1 VFQGTSLQPI
11 AGFTGLLHAGRY
23 ETIRAVA
30 TAHGEGSRRL
40 PSGGSTTF
48 DLASVRMGNPEGS
61 PRHGFT
67 LQAAGPGGAMSERY
81 ILLVEDNPDDEELTL
96 LSLRKNNLAH
106 DIVVVRDGV
115 EAIDFLFCNGQ
126 YANRDV
132 AHVPT
137 VILLDLKLPKLDGLG
152 VLKRLRADPRTRT
165 LPVVVL
171 TSSSQDA
178 DVIASYNLGAN
189 SYVRKPVEFGAFV
202 EAVSSL
208 GLYWVLLNRPPPLHA
223 A

>member
-1 VFQGTSLQPI
+1 
-11 AGFTGLLHAGRY
+11 
-23 ETIRAVA
+23 
-30 TAHGEGSRRL
+30 
-40 PSGGSTTF
+40 
-48 DLASVRMGNPEGS
+48 
-61 PRHGFT
+61 
-67 LQAAGPGGAMSERY
+67 MSERY

-115 EAIDFLFCNGQ
+115 EAIEFLFGTGQ
-126 YANRDV
+126 YAGRDISQ
-132 AHVPT
+132 APT

-152 VLKRLRADPRTRT
+152 VLKRLRADDRTRS

-178 DVIASYNLGAN
+178 DVLASYNLGAN

-208 GLYWVLLNRPPPLHA
+208 GLYWVLLNRPPPVQVI
-223 A
+223 

>member
-1 VFQGTSLQPI
+1 
-11 AGFTGLLHAGRY
+11 
-23 ETIRAVA
+23 
-30 TAHGEGSRRL
+30 
-40 PSGGSTTF
+40 
-48 DLASVRMGNPEGS
+48 
-61 PRHGFT
+61 
-67 LQAAGPGGAMSERY
+67 MSERY

-115 EAIDFLFCNGQ
+115 EAIEFLFGSGQ
-126 YANRDV
+126 YAHRDV
-132 AHVPT
+132 SHVPT

-152 VLKRLRADPRTRT
+152 VLKRLRAEERTRT

>member
-1 VFQGTSLQPI
+1 
-11 AGFTGLLHAGRY
+11 
-23 ETIRAVA
+23 
-30 TAHGEGSRRL
+30 
-40 PSGGSTTF
+40 
-48 DLASVRMGNPEGS
+48 
-61 PRHGFT
+61 
-67 LQAAGPGGAMSERY
+67 MSERY

-115 EAIDFLFCNGQ
+115 EAIEFLFGNGQ
-126 YANRDV
+126 YAHRDV
-132 AHVPT
+132 SHVPT
-137 VILLDLKLPKLDGLG
+137 VILLDLKL
-152 VLKRLRADPRTRT
+152 KRLRSEERTRT

-208 GLYWVLLNRPPPLHA
+208 GLYWVLLNRPPPQHA

>member
-1 VFQGTSLQPI
+1 MTCWSWVVYRKG
-11 AGFTGLLHAGRY
+11 A
-23 ETIRAVA
+23 
-30 TAHGEGSRRL
+30 
-40 PSGGSTTF
+40 
-48 DLASVRMGNPEGS
+48 
-61 PRHGFT
+61 
-67 LQAAGPGGAMSERY
+67 AMSERY

-115 EAIDFLFCNGQ
+115 EAIEFLFGNGQ
-126 YANRDV
+126 YAGRDTSQ
-132 AHVPT
+132 APT

-152 VLKRLRADPRTRT
+152 VLKRLRADDRTRN

-178 DVIASYNLGAN
+178 DVLASYNLGAN

-208 GLYWVLLNRPPPLHA
+208 GLYWVLLNRPPPVQVM
-223 A
+223 

>member
-1 VFQGTSLQPI
+1 
-11 AGFTGLLHAGRY
+11 
-23 ETIRAVA
+23 
-30 TAHGEGSRRL
+30 
-40 PSGGSTTF
+40 
-48 DLASVRMGNPEGS
+48 MG
-61 PRHGFT
+61 
-67 LQAAGPGGAMSERY
+67 ERY

-115 EAIDFLFCNGQ
+115 EAIEFLFGTGQ
-126 YANRDV
+126 YAGRDISQT
-132 AHVPT
+132 PT

-152 VLKRLRADPRTRT
+152 VLKRLRADDRTRS

-178 DVIASYNLGAN
+178 DVLASYNLGAN

-208 GLYWVLLNRPPPLHA
+208 GLYWVLLNRPPPVQVV
-223 A
+223 

>member
-1 VFQGTSLQPI
+1 
-11 AGFTGLLHAGRY
+11 
-23 ETIRAVA
+23 
-30 TAHGEGSRRL
+30 
-40 PSGGSTTF
+40 
-48 DLASVRMGNPEGS
+48 
-61 PRHGFT
+61 
-67 LQAAGPGGAMSERY
+67 MSERY

-115 EAIDFLFCNGQ
+115 EAIEFLFGSGQ
-126 YANRDV
+126 YAGRDTTQ
-132 AHVPT
+132 APT

-152 VLKRLRADPRTRT
+152 VLKRLRADDRTRS

-178 DVIASYNLGAN
+178 DVLASYNLGAN

-208 GLYWVLLNRPPPLHA
+208 GLYWVLLNRPPPVQVV
-223 A
+223 

>member
-1 VFQGTSLQPI
+1 MT
-11 AGFTGLLHAGRY
+11 
-23 ETIRAVA
+23 
-30 TAHGEGSRRL
+30 
-40 PSGGSTTF
+40 
-48 DLASVRMGNPEGS
+48 
-61 PRHGFT
+61 
-67 LQAAGPGGAMSERY
+67 ERY

-106 DIVVVRDGV
+106 EIVVVRDGV
-115 EAIDFLFCNGQ
+115 EAIEFLFGNGQ
-126 YANRDV
+126 YAGRDLSRT
-132 AHVPT
+132 PT

-152 VLKRLRADPRTRT
+152 VLKRLRADERTRM

-189 SYVRKPVEFGAFV
+189 SYVRKPVEFGSFV
-202 EAVSSL
+202 EAVSNL

-223 A
+223 LGS

>member
-1 VFQGTSLQPI
+1 
-11 AGFTGLLHAGRY
+11 
-23 ETIRAVA
+23 
-30 TAHGEGSRRL
+30 
-40 PSGGSTTF
+40 
-48 DLASVRMGNPEGS
+48 
-61 PRHGFT
+61 
-67 LQAAGPGGAMSERY
+67 MSERY

-115 EAIDFLFCNGQ
+115 EAIDFLFGNGL
-126 YANRDV
+126 YASRDV
-132 AHVPT
+132 SHAPT

>member
-1 VFQGTSLQPI
+1 
-11 AGFTGLLHAGRY
+11 
-23 ETIRAVA
+23 
-30 TAHGEGSRRL
+30 
-40 PSGGSTTF
+40 
-48 DLASVRMGNPEGS
+48 
-61 PRHGFT
+61 
-67 LQAAGPGGAMSERY
+67 MSERY

-115 EAIDFLFCNGQ
+115 EAIEFLFGNGQ
-126 YANRDV
+126 YAHRDV

-152 VLKRLRADPRTRT
+152 VLKRLRADDRTRN

-178 DVIASYNLGAN
+178 DVLASYNLGAN

-208 GLYWVLLNRPPPLHA
+208 GLYWVLLNRPPPVQVV
-223 A
+223 

>member
-1 VFQGTSLQPI
+1 MT
-11 AGFTGLLHAGRY
+11 
-23 ETIRAVA
+23 
-30 TAHGEGSRRL
+30 
-40 PSGGSTTF
+40 
-48 DLASVRMGNPEGS
+48 
-61 PRHGFT
+61 
-67 LQAAGPGGAMSERY
+67 ERY

-106 DIVVVRDGV
+106 EIVVVRDGV
-115 EAIDFLFCNGQ
+115 EAIEFLFGNGQ
-126 YANRDV
+126 YAGRDLSRT
-132 AHVPT
+132 PT

-152 VLKRLRADPRTRT
+152 VLKRLRADERTRM

-189 SYVRKPVEFGAFV
+189 SYVRKPVEFGSFV

-223 A
+223 VS

>member
-1 VFQGTSLQPI
+1 
-11 AGFTGLLHAGRY
+11 
-23 ETIRAVA
+23 
-30 TAHGEGSRRL
+30 
-40 PSGGSTTF
+40 
-48 DLASVRMGNPEGS
+48 
-61 PRHGFT
+61 
-67 LQAAGPGGAMSERY
+67 MSERY
-81 ILLVEDNPDDEELTL
+81 ILLVEDNADDEELTL

-115 EAIDFLFCNGQ
+115 EAIEFLFGNGQ
-126 YANRDV
+126 YASRDV
-132 AHVPT
+132 SQVPT
-137 VILLDLKLPKLDGLG
+137 VVLLDLKLPKLDGLG
-152 VLKRLRADPRTRT
+152 VLKRLRAEERTRT

>member
-1 VFQGTSLQPI
+1 
-11 AGFTGLLHAGRY
+11 
-23 ETIRAVA
+23 
-30 TAHGEGSRRL
+30 
-40 PSGGSTTF
+40 
-48 DLASVRMGNPEGS
+48 
-61 PRHGFT
+61 
-67 LQAAGPGGAMSERY
+67 MSERY

-115 EAIDFLFCNGQ
+115 EAIEFLFGNGQ
-126 YANRDV
+126 YAHRDV

-152 VLKRLRADPRTRT
+152 VLKRLRADERTRT

-208 GLYWVLLNRPPPLHA
+208 GLYWVLLNRPPPPLHA

>member
-1 VFQGTSLQPI
+1 
-11 AGFTGLLHAGRY
+11 
-23 ETIRAVA
+23 
-30 TAHGEGSRRL
+30 
-40 PSGGSTTF
+40 
-48 DLASVRMGNPEGS
+48 
-61 PRHGFT
+61 
-67 LQAAGPGGAMSERY
+67 MSERY

-106 DIVVVRDGV
+106 EIVVVRDGV
-115 EAIDFLFCNGQ
+115 EAIDFLFGNGQ
-126 YANRDV
+126 FANRDV

-152 VLKRLRADPRTRT
+152 VLKRLRADDRTRT

-171 TSSSQDA
+171 TSSSQEA